1 MAKVAVVIPTHN
13 RANLIGRAVASV
25 LSQTMADFEIVV
37 VDDGSTDS
45 TYAVLSTI
53 RDDRL
58 KVVHLPTAGGAC
70 RARNIG
76 VAQTAAVAVTFLD
89 DDDEF
94 VPTRLE
100 ALMGEFDRQWA
111 FVTSGL
117 VYIKPGGRREMHRG
131 PRQITAEA
139 LLYKTNFGVSAIV
152 DRDRFLSLG
161 GFDESLTS
169 SQDHDLWLRMTLAY
183 GPGICV
189 PETLLVMHTDHE
201 MPRISTSARKI
212 AGYRDFVRKHKARM
226 SRSHRAYHYFK
237 LRSYGKR
244 SIPIFTLLNA
254 LPVTHWADVLKY
266 LASRQFPGLRR
277 FYERLH
283 A

>member
-1 MAKVAVVIPTHN
+1 MAQVAVVIPTHD

-25 LSQTMADFEIVV
+25 LNQTFADFEVIVI
-37 VDDGSTDS
+37 DDGSTDS
-45 TYAVLSTI
+45 TQAVLTTI
-53 RDDRL
+53 KDDRL
-58 KVVHLPTAGGAC
+58 KVIHLPTAGGAG

-76 VAQTAAVAVTFLD
+76 VAQATAPAVTFLD

-94 VPTRLE
+94 VLTRLE
-100 ALMGEFDRQWA
+100 ALLGEFDQGWA

-117 VYIKPGGRREMHRG
+117 VFIKPDGGCVKRFA
-131 PRQITAEA
+131 PRHITADA
-139 LLYKTNFGVSAIV
+139 LLYKTNFGVSALV

-183 GPGICV
+183 GPAICV
-189 PETLLVMHTDHE
+189 RETLLVVHTEHE
-201 MPRISTSARKI
+201 MPRISVSARKM
-212 AGYRDFVRKHKARM
+212 AGYRNFVRKHKAHM

-237 LRSYGKR
+237 LRSYGRR
-244 SIPIFTLLNA
+244 SIPVFTLLNA
-254 LPVTHWADVLKY
+254 LPATHWPDVLKY
-266 LASRQFPGLRR
+266 QASRQFPGLRR
-277 FYERLH
+277 FYEKLR